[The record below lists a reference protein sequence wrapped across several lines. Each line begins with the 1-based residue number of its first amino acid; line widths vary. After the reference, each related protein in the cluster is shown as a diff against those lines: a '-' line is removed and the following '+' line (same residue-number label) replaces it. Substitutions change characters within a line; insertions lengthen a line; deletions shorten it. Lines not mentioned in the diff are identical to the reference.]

1 MKNWLMYYYN
11 LNIDGIYPHKDENL
25 IFEKNS
31 DCFLLKK
38 YDDNTMNLNNLSI
51 LNKNFNLLSSHYY
64 SIILNKFDSYVSKID
79 DNDYILLKIKGL
91 ISERIELDGIV
102 KNLILNRNTIADS
115 NLNWG
120 ELWQKR
126 VDYIEYQIGQL
137 GKNKKE
143 VLNSFCFFSG
153 LAENAI
159 SFISQNHVDYKQCR
173 KSLCHKRIGYPNEA
187 IDYFNVFDLKTDY
200 EVRDLAEYLK
210 SKILV
215 SDNLNEE
222 LNFIINKCD
231 YNSDELKL
239 FYARLMF
246 PSYYFDL
253 VEEILISNDNESKI
267 EKYLEQLDVY
277 LDFLKDTYIELSKKM
292 ELLIP
297 KWVKI
302 EN

>member
-1 MKNWLMYYYN
+1 M
-11 LNIDGIYPHKDENL
+11 
-25 IFEKNS
+25 
-31 DCFLLKK
+31 
-38 YDDNTMNLNNLSI
+38 
-51 LNKNFNLLSSHYY
+51 
-64 SIILNKFDSYVSKID
+64 
-79 DNDYILLKIKGL
+79 
-91 ISERIELDGIV
+91 
-102 KNLILNRNTIADS
+102 
-115 NLNWG
+115 
-120 ELWQKR
+120 
-126 VDYIEYQIGQL
+126 
-137 GKNKKE
+137 
-143 VLNSFCFFSG
+143 
-153 LAENAI
+153 
-159 SFISQNHVDYKQCR
+159 
-173 KSLCHKRIGYPNEA
+173 CHKRIGYPNEA